1 MSTDLEARLRNY
13 GDTLDRAARDQRSGD
28 PQPGLPVDEWEGD
41 AVEVGYLVDHPRN
54 RRRGLVAATG
64 LVAAA
69 SVAFVLV
76 SVQRHSPSESPT
88 ATVAAASPVSAPP
101 VVPDAFDYF
110 TLDNAEWPLVEVTLQ
125 SDGSSHLRFIDLVG
139 KQAEGS
145 EFGGG
150 ALDLWT
156 GPAARQV
163 ITDDVDSGLF
173 GSPESVIIAEQ
184 PATLYSR
191 EMYSNVV
198 VWTTAAGADAV
209 LKIEGPR
216 EVDYRSLIAQV
227 RGLSA
232 IDLQRLIDQHA
243 STDTEGTAVS
253 ETVATG

>member
-1 MSTDLEARLRNY
+1 MSTDLEARLRHY
-13 GDTLDRAARDQRSGD
+13 GDTLDRARDQRPAD
-28 PQPGLPVDEWEGD
+28 PQPGLPVDEWDGD
-41 AVEVGYLVDHPRN
+41 AVQVRYLVDHPRN
-54 RRRGLVAATG
+54 PRRGFVAATG

-69 SVAFVLV
+69 SILFVLV
-76 SVQRHSPSESPT
+76 NVQRHAPSDSPT
-88 ATVAAASPVSAPP
+88 ATVAAGSPDSVPP

-110 TLDNAEWPLVEVTLQ
+110 TLDNTEWPLVEATLQ
-125 SDGSSHLRFIDLVG
+125 SDGSSHLRFVDLVG
-139 KQAEGS
+139 KQAAGS

-156 GPAARQV
+156 GPSARQV
-163 ITDDVDSGLF
+163 IIDNVDSGLF
-173 GSPESVIIAEQ
+173 GSPESVTVAQQ

-227 RGLSA
+227 RGISS
-232 IDLQRLIDQHA
+232 IDLQQLIDQHP
-243 STDTEGTAVS
+243 STDNEGPAVTS
-253 ETVATG
+253 AASG